1 MFIYKIELL
10 QNIKLFVFDWFL
22 ILWYV
27 LIIRPSSILLHIL
40 EEYKENEFDRYSIC
54 SLLSLLFIYIKFY
67 SINFDIYNE
76 ININQ
81 YSVRR
86 HILIHSSFYALL
98 NF

>member
-40 EEYKENEFDRYSIC
+40 EEYKEFDRYSIC

-76 ININQ
+76 ININR
-81 YSVRR
+81 YSARR

>member
-22 ILWYV
+22 ILWCV

-76 ININQ
+76 ININR
-81 YSVRR
+81 YSARR